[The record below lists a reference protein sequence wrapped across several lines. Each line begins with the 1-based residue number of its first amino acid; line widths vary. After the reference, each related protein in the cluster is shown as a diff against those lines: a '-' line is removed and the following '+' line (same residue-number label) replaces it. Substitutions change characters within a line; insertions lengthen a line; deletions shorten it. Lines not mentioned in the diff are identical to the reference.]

1 MSKWVILCPACGEE
15 FKVDEEVVPAR
26 CPHCEYEGDFEVV
39 GADD

>member
-26 CPHCEYEGDFEVV
+26 CPLCEYEGDFEVV